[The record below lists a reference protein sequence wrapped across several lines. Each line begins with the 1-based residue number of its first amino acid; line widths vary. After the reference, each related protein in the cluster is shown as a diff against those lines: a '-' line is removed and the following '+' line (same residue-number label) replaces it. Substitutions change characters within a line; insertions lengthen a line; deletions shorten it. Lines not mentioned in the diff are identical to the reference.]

1 MTFSRV
7 LASLTGR
14 QAEPSPAARRPASHD
29 SSPAVAAALL
39 KSDHLQLVPAAT
51 GEHSLGS
58 AREVRER
65 IAEILPGVTFDEHGR
80 GTFARTGYSVTF
92 DTGADDYVRSVVLEI
107 TGRPAAVP
115 SIARIIAKTGW
126 RLAPRD
132 PQTP

>member
-1 MTFSRV
+1 MTLSRV

-14 QAEPSPAARRPASHD
+14 QAEPSPATRRPASHD

-39 KSDHLQLVPAAT
+39 KSDHLQLVPAGPA
-51 GEHSLGS
+51 EHTLGGV
-58 AREVRER
+58 REVRER
-65 IAEILPGVTFDEHGR
+65 IAEILPGVTFDEEGR

-92 DTGADDYVRSVVLEI
+92 DTGTEDYVRAVALEI

-126 RLAPRD
+126 RLAPRN
-132 PQTP
+132 PQAP